1 MRLFQLAL
9 LAKEIGELSD
19 DGLYSI
25 RGGEFP
31 EVLMNERAFMEMFPV
46 GWSDGD
52 PFVSQIDGKAK
63 LVRSIRIDRVKYICV
78 VNA

>member
-31 EVLMNERAFMEMFPV
+31 EVQMNERAFMEMFSV

-63 LVRSIRIDRVKYICV
+63 KVRSIRIDRVEYVCV